1 MEQITSDNS
10 AENDDV
16 AVQLSDINFGYIEN
30 KPTVKA
36 INFTITKGKYV
47 CLIGHNGSGK
57 STLSKILMGLLK
69 PWTGTVKISNQILS
83 VATLKEILNYMGL
96 IFQNPDNQFI
106 GLSAE
111 DDIAFG
117 LENRKVPRD
126 VIVEIIRLISEF
138 MNIEDLLHKNATEL
152 SGGQKQKVAI
162 ASILAINPDIVIFDE
177 ATSMLDTFSKEE
189 IKLLMAT
196 LSREYKKTVISI
208 THDME
213 EVINCDEA
221 IVLKNGELIAIM
233 PPEQLFKNPEFLL
246 SANLDLPFT
255 IGLNHELA
263 KQGVKTAYTTDLTEL
278 IASMKRA

>member
-1 MEQITSDNS
+1 MNLTLKQKPTN
-10 AENDDV
+10 NNY
-16 AVQLSDINFGYIEN
+16 AVKLTQINFGYVQN
-30 KPTVKA
+30 KQIIKD
-36 INFTITKGKYV
+36 ISFTIEKGKYV

-69 PWTGTVKISNQILS
+69 PWSGTVEIAEKILTA
-83 VATLKEILNYMGL
+83 ATLKEILNYMGL

-117 LENRKVPRD
+117 LENRKVPRET
-126 VIVEIIRLISEF
+126 IAKIIQLITQF
-138 MNIEDLLHKNATEL
+138 MKIEDLLGKNAYEL

-189 IKLLMAT
+189 VKQLMVD
-196 LSREYKKTVISI
+196 LSRNYHKTVISI

-213 EVINCDEA
+213 EVINCDQT
-221 IVLKNGELIAIM
+221 IILKNGILLDCRH
-233 PPEQLFKNPEFLL
+233 PNDLFQDLDFLL
-246 SANLDLPFT
+246 KTNLELPFV
-255 IGLNHELA
+255 IDLSHELK
-263 KQGVKTAYTTDLTEL
+263 KQGINTKFTTDLSQL
-278 IASMKRA
+278 IASLKLG